1 MNEPMANLQDLS
13 DFSPDDA
20 VMLKDVL
27 VGLSREPKSIPSLY
41 FYDQAGSELFDA
53 ITRLPEY
60 YPTRTEVSILEQHGE
75 EMARSL
81 GPGVRL
87 VELGSGSALKTELLL
102 ARTERLAAYVPVE
115 ISREHLE
122 AAAAR
127 IAADFPDIEVLP
139 VVADFTEPFDLPEP
153 ERTPVERNV
162 AFFPGSTIGNFPHDL
177 AAGLLRA
184 TAREMGPGGAML
196 IGVDL
201 KKDASILERAYDDAA
216 GVTARFNLN
225 LLVRLNRE
233 LGADFDIDGFRHQAV
248 WDEPNSRIEMRLISE
263 REQEVSIAGRSFRF
277 SAGEILITE
286 YSHKYSME
294 AFRSLAE
301 NNGFKLAR
309 VWTDPEALFSV
320 QLLEVAQAGPAAVDE
335 PQPQAPALERVA
347 DPERAG
353 DPEKPR

>member
-1 MNEPMANLQDLS
+1 MSSQTQNLQDLA

-27 VGLSREPKSIPSLY
+27 DGLGRPNKSIPSLY

-53 ITRLPEY
+53 ITRLDEY
-60 YPTRTEVSILEQHGE
+60 YPTRTEISILEAHGD
-75 EMARSL
+75 EMARAL

-87 VELGSGSALKTELLL
+87 VELGSGSAVKTELLL
-102 ARTERLAAYVPVE
+102 ARMQDLAAYVPVE

-139 VVADFTEPFDLPEP
+139 VVADFTEPFDLPDP
-153 ERTPVERNV
+153 ERTRVRRNV
-162 AFFPGSTIGNFPHDL
+162 AFFPGSTIGNFPHEL
-177 AAGLLRA
+177 ASTLLGA
-184 TAREMGPGGAML
+184 TALEMGPGGAML

-201 KKDASILERAYDDAA
+201 KKDAAILEPAYNDAA

-233 LGADFDIDGFRHQAV
+233 LGADFDVGAFTHSAV
-248 WDEPNSRIEMRLISE
+248 WDEANSRIEMRLVSE
-263 REQEVSIAGRSFRF
+263 RAQTVAIAGRRF
-277 SAGEILITE
+277 DFAPGELLVTE

-294 AFRSLAE
+294 AFRRLAE
-301 NNGFKLAR
+301 DNGFRVAR
-309 VWTDPEALFSV
+309 VWTDPDRLFSV
-320 QLLEVAQAGPAAVDE
+320 QLLEVA
-335 PQPQAPALERVA
+335 
-347 DPERAG
+347 
-353 DPEKPR
+353 